1 MSATIIAD
9 GRMGLTYY
17 AASSDGTRGFSRSS
31 GQGVGR
37 EANEIVRFGMV
48 YWIQGQIAP
57 RRQLR
62 RTGTVTPLETILWA
76 GDGFIS
82 SAVLICIFRKPKP
95 VVWESANE
103 PSPLGGD
110 SLMA

>member
-1 MSATIIAD
+1 MDGWDSPITLPLQMELTVSAD
-9 GRMGLTYY
+9 LQGRGC
-17 AASSDGTRGFSRSS
+17 
-31 GQGVGR
+31 R